1 MPLGKPLLEALD
13 RMGHGGLILD
23 AEGRVL
29 LINAVATALLDG
41 NGRAHRDD
49 PDWGRQALKSLLR
62 SGERP
67 ASGWTRTPGW

>member
-1 MPLGKPLLEALD
+1 
-13 RMGHGGLILD
+13 
-23 AEGRVL
+23 VL